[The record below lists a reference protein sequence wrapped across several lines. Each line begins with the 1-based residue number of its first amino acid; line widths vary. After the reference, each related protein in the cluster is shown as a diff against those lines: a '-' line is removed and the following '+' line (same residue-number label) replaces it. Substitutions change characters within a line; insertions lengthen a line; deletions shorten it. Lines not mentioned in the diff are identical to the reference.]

1 MSKHVSNDETND
13 LMRRLILP
21 CTTFLAVIS
30 VLLLC
35 AGQLSAQPQQLSPK
49 DTFATAGLSAKE
61 IQEIAEAVEKSAYDT
76 PESWTAELRAR
87 KVSLGN
93 APGLAVQG
101 SNLLCGAT
109 GNCQTWIFR
118 RLKQMWIPLFE
129 GDQAPI
135 AEGFELGPHITNG
148 IKDCTIVA
156 NLSVNAASRV
166 TYTFDGKVY
175 RAK

>member
-1 MSKHVSNDETND
+1 MTK
-13 LMRRLILP
+13 LMDFMVRFIFSWA
-21 CTTFLAVIS
+21 FLVVIF

-35 AGQLSAQPQQLSPK
+35 GGQLSAQPQQLGPK

-61 IQEIAEAVEKSAYDT
+61 IKEIVEAVEKTAYDT

-87 KVSLGN
+87 RVSLGK

-118 RLKQMWIPLFE
+118 RVERMWVPLFE

-135 AEGFELGPHITNG
+135 AESFELGPHVTNG
-148 IKDCTIVA
+148 IRDCTIVA
-156 NLSVNAASRV
+156 NSSTNTASRV